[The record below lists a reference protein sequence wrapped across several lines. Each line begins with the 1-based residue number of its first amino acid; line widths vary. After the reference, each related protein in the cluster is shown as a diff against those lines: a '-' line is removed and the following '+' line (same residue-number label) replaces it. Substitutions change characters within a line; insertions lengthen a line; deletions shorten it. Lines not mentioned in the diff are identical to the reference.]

1 MLGDFSSI
9 SSYVIFSASAVEV
22 GFSQTLYSVREGNG
36 SVEIAITKSGSNAR
50 SVDVAFTTKDNTAT
64 SKKI

>member
-22 GFSQTLYSVREGNG
+22 GFSQTLYSVSEGEG
-36 SVEIAITKSGSNAR
+36 IVEIAIIKSGNNAR
-50 SVDVAFTTKDNTAT
+50 SVRVAFTTKDNTAT
-64 SKKI
+64 SKEI